1 MKDVEFSPS
10 TRLQP
15 KLKENQVQ
23 PTIELEPDFFEMG
36 DGNKSEVLV
45 KSEAGCVRTVD
56 TGDHGVNSSR
66 LSGLNQRRN

>member
-36 DGNKSEVLV
+36 DWNESEVLV
-45 KSEAGCVRTVD
+45 KSKTGCVRTVD
-56 TGDHGVNSSR
+56 AGDHGVNSSR
-66 LSGLNQRRN
+66 LGGLNQRSN